1 MLKVLK
7 NGIHTSI
14 QDGGRIGFRNFGI
27 PKSGAMDL
35 HSFRLA
41 NSLVNND
48 KNTSCLECLLKG
60 GIYEFTQT
68 AVIAITGADMG
79 ASLNNK
85 DCPMN
90 KSLTIQEGD
99 VLKLGYAKSGKC
111 SYIAIQGKP
120 DIPLIFGS
128 TSTYTLS
135 ELGGLEGRIL
145 RTGDVLRWKNEKL
158 KNPNRSI
165 PEHLIHRFHKKQILR
180 IMPGPEWEQFL
191 PTDHKKLES
200 STYTIQ
206 ADSDR
211 MGIRLLGKKLQCTS
225 NVPMPSSATLP
236 GTVQIPANGQPI
248 ILMPDGQ
255 TTGGYPRIAKV
266 IDADL
271 STLAQMPTGGV
282 IRFRQVTVE
291 EAREL
296 ALHKEARL
304 VSFGSLI

>member
-7 NGIHTSI
+7 NGIHSTI
-14 QDGGRIGFRNFGI
+14 QDGGRIGFRKFGI

-35 HSFRLA
+35 HSFKLA
-41 NSLVNND
+41 NWLVNND

-60 GIYEFTQT
+60 GVYEFTQT
-68 AVIAITGADMG
+68 AIIAITGADMG
-79 ASLNNK
+79 ANLNNK

-90 KSLTIQEGD
+90 KSLTVQAGD
-99 VLKLGYAKSGKC
+99 VLKFSYAKSGKC
-111 SYIAIQGKP
+111 TYIAIQGKP
-120 DIPLIFGS
+120 DIPLVFGS

-135 ELGGLEGRIL
+135 EFGGLEGRTL
-145 RTGDVLRWKNEKL
+145 RVGDSLHWKNEKP

-165 PEHLIHRFHKKQILR
+165 PEHLIHHFHKKQILR
-180 IMPGPEWEQFL
+180 ILLGPEWGQFS
-191 PTDHKKLES
+191 PIDHKKLEI

-211 MGIRLLGKKLQCTS
+211 MGIRLQGETLLYTS
-225 NVPMPSSATLP
+225 KAPMPSSATLP
-236 GTVQIPANGQPI
+236 GSIQVPANGQPI
-248 ILMPDGQ
+248 ILMQDGQ

-271 STLAQMPTGGV
+271 DTLAQMPTGGI
-282 IRFRQVTVE
+282 IRFRQVTVK

-304 VSFGSLI
+304 AGFEA